1 MEKSD
6 EHFITRNKFDVWE
19 DSCKLHNKWGVYA
32 HFHGEFGPEHDDP
45 DGAIFHYARGSV
57 EKYCEQRG
65 HTGSEFYDLVHAL
78 GFGDLVLFNSEQ
90 EADEVYQL
98 FNDKVMDSSCWF
110 ACLISPVDGVVT
122 ENT

>member
-1 MEKSD
+1 MT
-6 EHFITRNKFDVWE
+6 FTTRDNFAVWE

-45 DGAIFHYARGSV
+45 DGVIFHYARGSLD
-57 EKYCEQRG
+57 KYCEQKG
-65 HTGSEFYDLVHAL
+65 WPKNSYYDLTTAL
-78 GFGDLVLFNSEQ
+78 TFGNLALFDSEQ

-110 ACLISPVDGVVT
+110 ACLISPLKGVVT

>member
-1 MEKSD
+1 MT
-6 EHFITRNKFDVWE
+6 FTTRDNFAVWE

-32 HFHGEFGPEHDDP
+32 RFNGDLPKDERVFE
-45 DGAIFHYARGSV
+45 YAKF
-57 EKYCEQRG
+57 EIETFCNNKDWTKNIY
-65 HTGSEFYDLVHAL
+65 YDLLQAL
-78 GFGDLVLFNSEQ
+78 MWGNLVLLNSEQ

-98 FNDKVMDSSCWF
+98 FNDRVMDSSCWF